1 MKTKRSLTTLLLVL
15 MSIPFAFAQFT
26 GPVGEPDAAEIG
38 IDSAQQSLREVSV
51 TKFEDAGFWF
61 SSMPGD
67 QGITV
72 IRRLPGGSLDKV
84 PITGEAEVNIEE
96 PDIYVVGMKVQY
108 FRRGLNT
115 FSLSP
120 VRPLP
125 VAGIT
130 KTLSVWVVGR
140 NMSHTLRL
148 TIDDFFGNRAV
159 LTMGKLNFSGWKQM
173 TVAVPPSIKQRDF
186 HYNDRSGIKVVGFTI
201 ETDPLEAFGTYYV
214 YFDDM
219 RAVTDLFAAESRDAD
234 NMADVW

>member
-1 MKTKRSLTTLLLVL
+1 MKTKRSFVTLLLVL
-15 MSIPFAFAQFT
+15 ISVPFAIAQFT
-26 GPVGEPDAAEIG
+26 GPVGEADATKIG
-38 IDSAQQSLREVSV
+38 VDSAQQNLREVSV
-51 TKFEDAGFWF
+51 TKFEDAGFWL
-61 SSMPGD
+61 STMPRD
-67 QGITV
+67 QGISV

-84 PITGEAEVNIEE
+84 PIAGEEEVGFNER
-96 PDIYVVGMKVQY
+96 DIYVVGMKVEY
-108 FRRGLNT
+108 YKRGLNT
-115 FSLSP
+115 FSLFP

-148 TIDDFFGNRAV
+148 IIEDFFGNRAV
-159 LTMGKLNFSGWKQM
+159 LTMGKLSFSGWKQL

-219 RAVTDLFAAESRDAD
+219 RAVTDLFADESRDED
-234 NMADVW
+234 DMADVW